1 MHKIK
6 PQKEDMQLDIQRI
19 FENVRRDSSLLST
32 LNIEDLLAKVGGIRE
47 EKSDYLEG
55 KTLTDILEEKITV
68 LEGLE
73 IYGEEQQKILEK
85 LTDYRYIKNIYELH
99 KGKHIRWI
107 TPKKRPI
114 VLERGALLSE
124 IKFTDMGTNLQ
135 CLRYD
140 QRTYQIRMDDR
151 IIFQKMST
159 EELLLLTIYENIK
172 NGKIGHGASKA
183 SPQARTEGPSVQRHH
198 P

>member
-1 MHKIK
+1 MTEK
-6 PQKEDMQLDIQRI
+6 PTLDIKTI
-19 FENVRRDSSLLST
+19 FENVQRDTSLLST
-32 LNIEDLLAKVGGIRE
+32 IDIDELLSKV
-47 EKSDYLEG
+47 EKSDYLKG
-55 KTLTDILEEKITV
+55 KTLQDIFEEKQTI

-73 IYGEEQQKILEK
+73 TENIEQILQKLE
-85 LTDYRYIKNIYELH
+85 DYRYIKNIYELH

>member
-1 MHKIK
+1 MND
-6 PQKEDMQLDIQRI
+6 P
-19 FENVRRDSSLLST
+19 NLLST
-32 LNIEDLLAKVGGIRE
+32 IDIDKLLESLENDKN
-47 EKSDYLEG
+47 DYLEN
-55 KTLTDILEEKITV
+55 KTMKIVTD
-68 LEGLE
+68 E
-73 IYGEEQQKILEK
+73 IYETIQQIPIPQKIRFDYCKK
-85 LTDYRYIKNIYELH
+85 LVGYRLVDDVHELH

-107 TPKKRPI
+107 IPKKRPI
-114 VLERGALLSE
+114 ILERGAILSD